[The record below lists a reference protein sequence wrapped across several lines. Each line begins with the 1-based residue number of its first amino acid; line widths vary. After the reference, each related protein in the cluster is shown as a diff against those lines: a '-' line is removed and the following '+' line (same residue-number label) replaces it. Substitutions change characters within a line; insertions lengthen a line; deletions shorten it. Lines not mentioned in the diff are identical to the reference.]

1 MANGKTFQ
9 TYEIEEINPSNLLFE
24 ENYGVVSKQWL
35 GGLSTARVGSNA
47 SITLTDTGYRIYRS
61 PNQTG
66 TPGSGSGQTQNWI
79 GLHIVNGQNNRYGFV
94 QGHSY
99 MIAFDVKG
107 VSDTAASDVSWSN
120 QQGWGGG
127 GLTPSPS
134 SVVKNN
140 PVTSS
145 FNTSEWQHF
154 SYKWTINDS
163 VYKTCTQSYSGF
175 TEGNTYMSYNGFKF
189 GWGYTQ
195 TGSLGT
201 DVYIKNLRMYDITN
215 ISNPLQIGKNE
226 TQCLEIIEGI
236 EPVQFNSVGGIECNE
251 LIEI

>member
-9 TYEIEEINPSNLLFE
+9 TYEIEEINPSNLLFNE
-24 ENYGVVSKQWL
+24 AYGIATKQWV
-35 GGLSTARVGSNA
+35 GGMSSYTQSNCQV
-47 SITLTDTGYRIYRS
+47 SLTDNGYRVYRT
-61 PNQTG
+61 PN
-66 TPGSGSGQTQNWI
+66 
-79 GLHIVNGQNNRYGFV
+79 VNPTDNGNTMWGGFVIKNTDNRYGFV
-94 QGHSY
+94 QGHTY
-99 MIAFDVKG
+99 VLEFDVKG
-107 VSDTAASDVSWSN
+107 QSSNACSDVYWTN
-120 QQGWGGG
+120 QVGWGGG
-127 GLTPSPS
+127 GLNPSPS
-134 SVVKNN
+134 GVVICN
-140 PVTSS
+140 PVTSNWQS
-145 FNTSEWQHF
+145 TEYQHF
-154 SYKWTINDS
+154 SYKWTCDS
-163 VYKTCTQSYSGF
+163 IYKTCTSSYSSF
-175 TEGNTYMSYNGFKF
+175 TQGNTYISYRDFKF